1 MECNEKVTYRK
12 PMRLRI
18 LPVLSVCIFLGVWQ
32 LCVGPADSNDW
43 RIPGTSIFGR
53 KKDLAEA
60 TARQMDYTWT
70 R

>member
-32 LCVGPADSNDW
+32 ICVGPADSTDW
-43 RIPGTSIFGR
+43 RIPSMLLSSPYDI
-53 KKDLAEA
+53 L
-60 TARQMDYTWT
+60 
-70 R
+70 